1 MARVCSVA
9 CIVFLRRAAA
19 QSLTDFGGSL
29 RGSGKAVAYVGQVA
43 YVADESFKF
52 SMCFAEGSG
61 FDKPPS
67 LNTSDFE
74 SLLLP
79 APSLNGT
86 KEDLAILKFTQESR
100 SPETV
105 IAQYAFLSN
114 QNIFAFDAAMGANLE
129 KDAPTFSKC
138 MAAFYGDSVN
148 DVEDHFKDLIKRDR
162 PFVHH
167 SDIKPCLPLESSFSY
182 PSGHATFYALT
193 SELLSGVKP
202 DLKERLQEVGK
213 EGVYARVIGG
223 VHYPS
228 DVEGGRKL
236 GRAAAEKIM
245 ATPLWN
251 AFVSTP
257 SEIVAKELEL
267 IQEHQPYAGLP
278 TQTR

>member
-9 CIVFLRRAAA
+9 CILFLRGTAA
-19 QSLTDFGGSL
+19 QSLTDFSGRL
-29 RGSGKAVAYVGQVA
+29 RGSESGKAVFNSF
-43 YVADESFKF
+43 ADESFKF
-52 SMCFAEGSG
+52 STCFAEGSG

-67 LNTSDFE
+67 LNASDFE

-86 KEDLAILKFTQESR
+86 KEDLAILRFTQESR

-105 IAQYAFLSN
+105 MQQYAFLSN
-114 QNIFAFDAAMGANLE
+114 KNIFAFDAAMGANLE
-129 KDAPTFSKC
+129 KDAPTFAKC
-138 MAAFYGDSVN
+138 MAAFYDSSVGDVK
-148 DVEDHFKDLIKRDR
+148 DHFKDLIKRDR

-182 PSGHATFYALT
+182 PSGHATFYALI
-193 SELLSGVKP
+193 SELLSGFKP
-202 DLKERLQEVGK
+202 ELKERLQEVGK
-213 EGVYARVIGG
+213 AGVYARVIGG

-236 GRAAAEKIM
+236 GRAAAKSIM
-245 ATPLWN
+245 ETPLWK
-251 AFVSTP
+251 ALLSKP
-257 SEIVAKELEL
+257 SDIVKKELET

-278 TQTR
+278 IQTR